1 MSEVPTPGSDA
12 MLVARQASRSSL
24 AFGAVL
30 MVLGVFA
37 ILAPMFTGIAVTVLV
52 GLLLAGAGVVQTIF
66 AFQAESFGKG
76 ALRFL
81 FGGLGV
87 AAGLIMLFM
96 PDRGLGALT
105 ILLAAFF
112 VASGIVDI
120 ALAFKARPEEGWG
133 WMLFS
138 GIMAVALGAFIMAGW
153 PVSGVWAVGIYVG
166 IRILVQAWILMAL
179 GRTGQETLTHLQ
191 DTRIETLERH
201 VRQGSRALLETQA
214 ALATHSAMFVALD
227 AELRKKVTTA
237 EVDPAI
243 QKLNADL
250 KVARDRMGEVDAA
263 ATEAWGQVQD
273 EANDAFEKLR
283 ASSAELT
290 DRLKK
295 ELGVGS
301 DEA

>member
-179 GRTGQETLTHLQ
+179 GRTGQEALTHLQ
-191 DTRIETLERH
+191 DTRVETLERH
-201 VRQGSRALLETQA
+201 VRDGALVLLETQA
-214 ALATHSAMFVALD
+214 ALAGHSAMIVALD
-227 AELRKKVTTA
+227 AELRQKVSTS

-250 KVARDRMGEVDAA
+250 KVARERMAEVDAA
-263 ATEAWGQVQD
+263 TTEAWAQVQD
-273 EANDAFEKLR
+273 EANDAFQKLR
-283 ASSAELT
+283 ASSAQLT
-290 DRLKK
+290 ERLKK
-295 ELGVGS
+295 ELGVEG
-301 DEA
+301 DKA